1 MSATHTI
8 AIIGAM
14 PQEIELLKQSLE
26 GAAEMRFGRF
36 SVHHGTLAG
45 KRVVLAQS
53 GIGKS
58 ECRGGHGFGGAAFCA
73 RLRDQHRQRLA
84 AWGRGCAWATW

>member
-26 GAAEMRFGRF
+26 GAAEMKFGRF
-36 SVHHGTLAG
+36 SRH
-45 KRVVLAQS
+45 
-53 GIGKS
+53 
-58 ECRGGHGFGGAAFCA
+58 
-73 RLRDQHRQRLA
+73 RD
-84 AWGRGCAWATW
+84 